1 MGQADRFAPNVPV
14 RWHPEQVTAEI
25 DGEVVVMAL
34 AQGKYVGFNDIASA
48 VWRRLGAPVTV
59 AALCDGLAGDFDGDP
74 EAIRQDVVALLARL
88 DELGLVEVGLVEVGT
103 SSAADG

>member
-1 MGQADRFAPNVPV
+1 MAERRFAADVV
-14 RWHPEQVTAEI
+14 VGWHPEQVTAEI

-48 VWRRLGAPVTV
+48 VWRHLAAPMTV
-59 AALCDGLAGDFDGDP
+59 AALCDVLVRDFDGDP
-74 EAIRQDVVALLARL
+74 EAIRSDVVDLLARL
-88 DELGLVEVGLVEVGT
+88 DELGLIAVGGT